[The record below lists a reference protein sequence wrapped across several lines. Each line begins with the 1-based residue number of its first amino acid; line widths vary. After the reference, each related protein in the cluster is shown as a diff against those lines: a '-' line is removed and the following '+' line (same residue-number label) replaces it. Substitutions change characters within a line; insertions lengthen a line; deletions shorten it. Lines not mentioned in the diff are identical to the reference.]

1 MDSRELAFAGAAE
14 QARMLADGTITAPEL
29 LELYLERIARLDQDL
44 RSFRVVLADSAR
56 QEAGVAQ
63 ERLNAGERLP
73 LLGVPIAIKDDV
85 DVAGEVTTYGTA
97 AHGPARTQD
106 AEVVRRLR
114 AAGAVIVGKT
124 SVPEMMLWSFT
135 ETIEFGATRNPWN
148 TDYAPGGSSGGS
160 GAAVA
165 AGLAPMALGSDGM
178 GSIRIPST
186 WCGLFGIKP
195 QRDRVPLAPHDDAWN
210 GLSVNGPMARTVED
224 AALFLDVTAP
234 GGEFLAAAAR
244 PPGRLRI
251 ALSTKVPP
259 PLTARVGKAQRAAVD
274 EAGALLRELGHNVT
288 SRDPDYPL
296 SAVFGQA
303 LPRYF
308 RGAYDDVKSLPRPE
322 RLEARTRGFA
332 RIGRLISDRRM
343 NAIRGAESEVAE
355 RVQSIFDDVDVV
367 ITPGTATGPSR
378 IGAYQRRGAISTLTL
393 VAQRVP
399 FQAMFNVTGQPAAV
413 VPWGLD
419 GNGVPTS
426 IQLVGKPFDEATLM
440 SLAPRSRRPVRGRI
454 ADRRCP
460 NPSPLPTPCGLQS
473 RGPWPSF
480 GSRPEVLGTC
490 ASLPLACAI
499 SVRNRTSQISCST
512 SPGSAGKAANRS
524 IATCASCRSASEPR
538 CSSDSTRTEVARA
551 IHCAA
556 FASNRPSTAVRT
568 ISIAPSK
575 SPMRAFSL
583 AMWTSIASKLLPK

>member
-1 MDSRELAFAGAAE
+1 
-14 QARMLADGTITAPEL
+14 MLADSTITAPVL
-29 LELYLERIARLDQDL
+29 LELYLERIARLDREL

-85 DVAGEVTTYGTA
+85 DVAGEVTTYGSA
-97 AHGPARTQD
+97 AHGPARSED

-124 SVPEMMLWSFT
+124 AVPEMMLWSFT
-135 ETIEFGATRNPWN
+135 ETLAYGVTRNPWN

-165 AGLAPMALGSDGM
+165 AGLAAMALGSDGM
-178 GSIRIPST
+178 GSIRIPAT

-210 GLSVNGPMARTVED
+210 GLSVNGPIARTVED

-274 EAGALLRELGHNVT
+274 EAGVLLRELGHNVT

-296 SAVFGQA
+296 SAVYGQA

-308 RGAYDDVKSLPRPE
+308 RGAYDDVKSLPSPE
-322 RLEARTRGFA
+322 RLEARTRNFA
-332 RIGRLISDRRM
+332 RIGSLISDRRM

-378 IGAYQRRGAISTLTL
+378 VGAYQRRGAISTLTL
-393 VAQRVP
+393 CAQRVP
-399 FQAMFNVTGQPAAV
+399 FQAVFNVTGQPAAV
-413 VPWGLD
+413 VPWGSD

-426 IQLVGKPFDEATLM
+426 IQLVGKPFDEATLL
-440 SLAPRSRRPVRGRI
+440 SLAAQIEQARPWAQRRPPV
-454 ADRRCP
+454 
-460 NPSPLPTPCGLQS
+460 S
-473 RGPWPSF
+473 
-480 GSRPEVLGTC
+480 
-490 ASLPLACAI
+490 
-499 SVRNRTSQISCST
+499 
-512 SPGSAGKAANRS
+512 
-524 IATCASCRSASEPR
+524 
-538 CSSDSTRTEVARA
+538 
-551 IHCAA
+551 
-556 FASNRPSTAVRT
+556 
-568 ISIAPSK
+568 
-575 SPMRAFSL
+575 
-583 AMWTSIASKLLPK
+583 

>member
-1 MDSRELAFAGAAE
+1 
-14 QARMLADGTITAPEL
+14 MLADGTITAPEL
-29 LELYLERIARLDQDL
+29 LELYLERIARLDREL
-44 RSFRVVLADSAR
+44 RAFRVVLADSAR

-85 DVAGEVTTYGTA
+85 DVAGEVTTYGSA
-97 AHGPARTQD
+97 AHGPARTED

-124 SVPEMMLWSFT
+124 SVPEMLLWSFT

-259 PLTARVGKAQRAAVD
+259 PLTARMGKAQRAAVD
-274 EAGALLRELGHNVT
+274 EAGALLRELGHNVI

-308 RGAYDDVKSLPRPE
+308 RGAYDDVKSLPRPG

-367 ITPGTATGPSR
+367 VTPGTATGPSR

-393 VAQRVP
+393 VGQRVP
-399 FQAMFNVTGQPAAV
+399 FQAVFNVTGQPAAV
-413 VPWGLD
+413 VPWALD
-419 GNGVPTS
+419 ANGVPTS
-426 IQLVGKPFDEATLM
+426 IQLVGKPFDEATLI
-440 SLAPRSRRPVRGRI
+440 SLSAQIEKARPW
-454 ADRRCP
+454 ADRRP
-460 NPSPLPTPCGLQS
+460 PVS
-473 RGPWPSF
+473 
-480 GSRPEVLGTC
+480 
-490 ASLPLACAI
+490 
-499 SVRNRTSQISCST
+499 
-512 SPGSAGKAANRS
+512 
-524 IATCASCRSASEPR
+524 
-538 CSSDSTRTEVARA
+538 
-551 IHCAA
+551 
-556 FASNRPSTAVRT
+556 
-568 ISIAPSK
+568 
-575 SPMRAFSL
+575 
-583 AMWTSIASKLLPK
+583 